1 MSLPNIDVDG
11 IVFVI
16 VYEDGKVFITD
27 VRSEAIDFTKHLV
40 NSFIPFKFVIYNTL
54 EDYIVRA

>member
-1 MSLPNIDVDG
+1 MALPNIDADVT
-11 IVFVI
+11 VFVI

-27 VRSEAIDFTKHLV
+27 VHSEAIDFTKHLV

-54 EDYIVRA
+54 TDYTVRA

>member
-1 MSLPNIDVDG
+1 MTLPNIDVDG

-27 VRSEAIDFTKHLV
+27 VRSEAKECVKSLVDTFT
-40 NSFIPFKFVIYNTL
+40 PFKLITYNTA
-54 EDYIVRA
+54 EDYIIRG